1 MNKVF
6 RSIVLS
12 TSVVL
17 LGAGSLHFLTAT
29 GGDPRPR
36 GKTSA
41 VTASSQ
47 TLTATCTGGDPRP
60 RGKSSA
66 VTVSSQTLTATCTGG
81 DPRPRGKSSAADAE
95 AFGEKISLS

>member
-36 GKTSA
+36 GKTSS
-41 VTASSQ
+41 VTVTTQ
-47 TLTATCTGGDPRP
+47 TATCTGGDPRP
-60 RGKSSA
+60 RGKTSA
-66 VTVSSQTLTATCTGG
+66 VTVTSQTLTATCTGG
-81 DPRPRGKSSAADAE
+81 DPRPRGKSSAADTE